1 MLKLKLFGHQMWRVH
16 SLEKNPDAGKDWRQ
30 EEKGAAK
37 DEMVSLTPLSLS
49 KLWEIEEDS
58 VWHAAVHGVAELGH
72 DWATEQEQT
81 KQKPEPNPIPTFQAK
96 RVLSP
101 FHIFGTRVLE
111 AAMVSPAK

>member
-1 MLKLKLFGHQMWRVH
+1 M
-16 SLEKNPDAGKDWRQ
+16 D
-30 EEKGAAK
+30 
-37 DEMVSLTPLSLS
+37 LSLS
-49 KLWEIEEDS
+49 KLWETEEDR

-96 RVLSP
+96 KVLSP